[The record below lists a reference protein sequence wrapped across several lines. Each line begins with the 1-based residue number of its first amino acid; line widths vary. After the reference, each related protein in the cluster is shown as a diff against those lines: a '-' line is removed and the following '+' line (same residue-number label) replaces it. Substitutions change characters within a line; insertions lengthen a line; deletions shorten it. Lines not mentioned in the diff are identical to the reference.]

1 MKELLNCYKTL
12 KQLDEEYNRKISK
25 GWTVK
30 ETHVSQSP
38 YDQPYIIV
46 IDPEKTIELHLMVGY
61 PINKKKEII
70 RHYNKELE
78 EKQKKKKKHR
88 KSK

>member
-1 MKELLNCYKTL
+1 MKTLLNCYKTL
-12 KQLDEEYNRKISK
+12 KQLDEEYNRKIGK

-46 IDPEKTIELHLMVGY
+46 INPENTIELHLMVGY
-61 PINKKKEII
+61 PIDKKKEKCH
-70 RHYNKELE
+70 RYNKDT
-78 EKQKKKKKHR
+78 EKNRKKKKIRLKR
-88 KSK
+88 E